1 MDGNVRQTSRS
12 WVVLPPLLFFLKDV
26 IATTALLST
35 EPGITAKAA
44 FYYSLGLLPGSLV
57 ADSATTAT
65 VVNVLLGALV
75 GLTLFLFLRFLR
87 LKRSSLRV
95 DPN

>member
-26 IATTALLST
+26 ISTTALLST
-35 EPGITAKAA
+35 EPGITGKAA

-65 VVNVLLGALV
+65 VVNVLFGALV

-87 LKRSSLRV
+87 LKRSSLRA
-95 DPN
+95 DLH